1 MGNGAIGEGLCP
13 KKLYINPSGYL
24 KPSPIAQ
31 SAIVFRHPPAS
42 SLPLTIRKITV
53 EVPIEGTPVS
63 GYRERILLL
72 SPSVAFHPLIMPL
85 DSGDLRDIH
94 WLCSSFHTMII
105 YFLSITTRLRKI
117 QQSTSPR
124 DDNKGAMIIKKHAPV
139 GLWCHFR
146 CRLPHFGAG
155 R

>member
-1 MGNGAIGEGLCP
+1 MIGEGLCP

-105 YFLSITTRLRKI
+105 YFLCITTRLRNQVQWTVLQGSI
-117 QQSTSPR
+117 DMLHREGMSS
-124 DDNKGAMIIKKHAPV
+124 M
-139 GLWCHFR
+139 WCYVVVHGWIYGTR
-146 CRLPHFGAG
+146 
-155 R
+155 